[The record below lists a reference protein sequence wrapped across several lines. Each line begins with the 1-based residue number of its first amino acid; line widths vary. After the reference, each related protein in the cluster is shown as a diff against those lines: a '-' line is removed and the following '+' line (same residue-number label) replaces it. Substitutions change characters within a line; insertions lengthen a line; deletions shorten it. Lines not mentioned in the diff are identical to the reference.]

1 MLKYYKRCLRG
12 VVDLSDKNALM
23 EIKKVI
29 DRHIGEKVRLKT
41 NGGRKKTIIRE
52 GILEETYPSIFIVK
66 IEMDN
71 SVRRISYSYSDI
83 LTETVELSLCS
94 NLNKECV

>member
-1 MLKYYKRCLRG
+1 M
-12 VVDLSDKNALM
+12 SDKNTLV

-29 DRHIGEKVRLKT
+29 DRHIGERVRLKT
-41 NGGRKKTIIRE
+41 NGGRKKTIVKE
-52 GILEETYPSIFIVK
+52 GIIEETYPSIFIVK
-66 IEMDN
+66 VDMDN

-94 NLNKECV
+94 NLNQKCV

>member
-1 MLKYYKRCLRG
+1 
-12 VVDLSDKNALM
+12 M

-29 DRHIGEKVRLKT
+29 DRHIGERVRLKT